1 MNSRGIFLCGGL
13 ALCLLAGCA
22 GVPEESPQ
30 EKARWSKSNARIKGS
45 EIREWSE
52 RQKPTGEGNFH
63 LGVMAY
69 NKGDYETAVSEFRT
83 AVRLNPKLTGA
94 WGNLGAAQYR
104 LDLLSEAEASL
115 NKAIELDRNLADPY
129 YNLAL
134 VYERQGNIRAAL
146 ESCRRAVER
155 KPKDFE
161 VRRLFDRLKR
171 NKNR

>member
-1 MNSRGIFLCGGL
+1 MNLHGIFLCGGL
-13 ALCLLAGCA
+13 VLCLLAGCVGA
-22 GVPEESPQ
+22 PEESPE
-30 EKARWSKSNARIKGS
+30 EKARWSEARIKS
-45 EIREWSE
+45 EEIRDWAE

-104 LDLLSEAEASL
+104 LDLLSEAETSL
-115 NKAIELDRNLADPY
+115 NKAIELDRSLVDPY